1 MDLSD
6 IRIRPF
12 TKEYL
17 FFTGKEN
24 VTFNGEV
31 SIPPLVITS
40 SGAVDIPRYRWQ
52 SVEHIIVLPSNDAPV
67 IKLNDF
73 SRYEIS
79 FNEDKNSSFLYPP
92 ELIKVSDRDLSI
104 KLLYLHESQ
113 GVKTIEITL
122 KNYFTD
128 KIRDVSE
135 PERLIATTP
144 LLNSQLISR
153 SYHWKLL
160 YLAETPLSIIGLVSI
175 RNIRNYRLKNN
186 KPL

>member
-1 MDLSD
+1 M
-6 IRIRPF
+6 
-12 TKEYL
+12 
-17 FFTGKEN
+17 
-24 VTFNGEV
+24 
-31 SIPPLVITS
+31 
-40 SGAVDIPRYRWQ
+40 
-52 SVEHIIVLPSNDAPV
+52 

-79 FNEDKNSSFLYPP
+79 FNGDKNSSFLYPP

-135 PERLIATTP
+135 PERLI
-144 LLNSQLISR
+144 
-153 SYHWKLL
+153 
-160 YLAETPLSIIGLVSI
+160 
-175 RNIRNYRLKNN
+175 
-186 KPL
+186 